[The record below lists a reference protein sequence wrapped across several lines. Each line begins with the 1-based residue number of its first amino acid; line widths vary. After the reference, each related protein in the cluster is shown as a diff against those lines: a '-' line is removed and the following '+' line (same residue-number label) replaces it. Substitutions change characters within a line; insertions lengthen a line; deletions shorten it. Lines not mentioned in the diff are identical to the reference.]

1 MVRAAF
7 DGVERAGDPGV
18 GSLETARKER
28 DLISERSPA
37 QQRQVLSPSRKRLT
51 LVATILGSSIAI
63 LDGSVVSVALPS
75 IQRSLGGGLAGQ
87 QWVSNA
93 YLLTLGSLIL
103 LGGSLGD
110 IFGERR
116 VFALG
121 VAGFGVCSL
130 LCAVAPT
137 IGLLVAFRALQGVA
151 GALLTPSSLAVI
163 VATFPQRERG
173 PAIGTWTAWGTI
185 AGALGPL
192 VAGVILNVASWRW
205 IFVINLPLVA
215 ACLWLILKAVPA
227 ASPAKTRRRVD
238 VVGAVLCVLGLG
250 GAVFALIEQPR
261 LGWSNPAVAG
271 SLIGGVL
278 LFSAFLVYE
287 SRASDPML
295 RLDLFK
301 SRNFAVGNVETL
313 ALYGGLS
320 ALFFFLV
327 LYLQQVAGYTPL
339 ESGLALL
346 PESLVMFAL
355 SSRFG
360 ALADRFGPRLF
371 MGGGPLVAGA
381 GMLLLLGFG
390 VRVHY
395 LTEVLPGILVFSL
408 GLSITVA
415 PLTAAILA
423 GIDESE
429 AGIGS
434 AVNNAVA
441 RVAGLIA
448 TVAIGALVA
457 AQFSSSLNNKLAGR
471 PLTPGGRAAVA
482 QAKALT
488 FGRPSVAG
496 LPPGEAAAITV
507 ATGQSSLEAFRVGV
521 GVASGLVIIG
531 GLIGA
536 AGIRNPRRVVRASQC
551 SGGQLAGAPLDA
563 AGLHA
568 PQAA

>member
-1 MVRAAF
+1 MTPAVPPRGSRATNWSSGGA
-7 DGVERAGDPGV
+7 
-18 GSLETARKER
+18 
-28 DLISERSPA
+28 A
-37 QQRQVLSPSRKRLT
+37 QASGRRVASSANKRWT

-63 LDGSVVSVALPS
+63 LDTSVVSVALPS

-121 VAGFGVCSL
+121 VGGFGLTSL
-130 LCAVAPT
+130 LCALAPT

-163 VATFPQRERG
+163 VSTFPENERG
-173 PAIGTWTAWGTI
+173 PAIGSWTAWGTI

-192 VAGVILNVASWRW
+192 VAGVILGVGSWRW
-205 IFVINLPLVA
+205 IFVINLPLVV
-215 ACLWLILKAVPA
+215 ACLWLIMRVVPSTTPSA
-227 ASPAKTRRRVD
+227 THRRVD
-238 VVGAVLCVLGLG
+238 VIGALLCVLGLG
-250 GAVFALIEQPR
+250 GTVFALIEQPR
-261 LGWSNPAVAG
+261 LGWSSPGVLG
-271 SLIGGVL
+271 SLIGGVA
-278 LFSAFLVYE
+278 LFGAFLVYE
-287 SRASDPML
+287 SHTRDPML

-301 SRNFAVGNVETL
+301 SRNFAFGNIETL

-327 LYLQQVAGYTPL
+327 LYLQQVAGYSPL
-339 ESGLALL
+339 QSGLALL
-346 PESLVMFAL
+346 PESVVMFAL

-360 ALADRFGPRLF
+360 ALADRFGPRVF
-371 MGGGPLVAGA
+371 MGGGPLIAGA
-381 GMLLLLGFG
+381 GMLLLLTFG
-390 VRVHY
+390 VHVTY
-395 LTEVLPGILVFSL
+395 LTEVLPGILLFSV

-415 PLTAAILA
+415 PLTAAVLA
-423 GIDESE
+423 GIDQDE

-448 TVAIGALVA
+448 TVAIGAIVA
-457 AQFSSSLNNKLAGR
+457 AQFSSSLDHHLAGV
-471 PLTPGGRAAVA
+471 PLTSRGQVAVA
-482 QAKALT
+482 DAKQLT
-488 FGRPSVAG
+488 FGRPSVAR
-496 LPPGEAAAITV
+496 LPLREATAIT
-507 ATGQSSLEAFRVGV
+507 AASGQSSLEAFRVGI
-521 GVASGLVIIG
+521 GVASTLVILG

-536 AGIRNPRRVVRASQC
+536 LGIQNPRRVVRSQQC
-551 SGGQLAGAPLDA
+551 PGGQLTGAPLDA

-568 PQAA
+568 PAA

>member
-1 MVRAAF
+1 
-7 DGVERAGDPGV
+7 
-18 GSLETARKER
+18 
-28 DLISERSPA
+28 
-37 QQRQVLSPSRKRLT
+37 LT

-121 VAGFGVCSL
+121 VGGFGVCSL
-130 LCAVAPT
+130 LCAVAPS
-137 IGLLVAFRALQGVA
+137 IGLLIAFRALQGVA

-185 AGALGPL
+185 AGAIGPL
-192 VAGVILNVASWRW
+192 VAGLILNVASWRW
-205 IFVINLPLVA
+205 IFVINVPLVV
-215 ACLWLILKAVPA
+215 ACLWLILKAVPDTR
-227 ASPAKTRRRVD
+227 PTKTGRTVD
-238 VVGAVLCVLGLG
+238 VIGAVLCVVGLG

-261 LGWSNPAVAG
+261 LGWSSLAVSG

-278 LFSAFLVYE
+278 AFVAFLIYE

-346 PESLVMFAL
+346 PESLIMFAL

-360 ALADRFGPRLF
+360 ALADRLGPRLF
-371 MGGGPLVAGA
+371 MGGGPLIAGA
-381 GMLLLLGFG
+381 GMLLLLSFG
-390 VRVHY
+390 IRVDY
-395 LTEVLPGILVFSL
+395 LTEVLPGILLFSL

-423 GIDESE
+423 GVDESE

-457 AQFSSSLNNKLAGR
+457 AQFGSSLDHKLAGQ
-471 PLTPGGRAAVA
+471 PLTPGGQAAVA
-482 QAKALT
+482 QAKQLT

-496 LPPGEAAAITV
+496 LPPREAVAITV
-507 ATGQSSLEAFRVGV
+507 ASGQSSLQAFRVGI
-521 GVASGLVIIG
+521 GVCSGLVVIG

-568 PQAA
+568 SRAPGRVRLA

>member
-1 MVRAAF
+1 M
-7 DGVERAGDPGV
+7 
-18 GSLETARKER
+18 
-28 DLISERSPA
+28 
-37 QQRQVLSPSRKRLT
+37 
-51 LVATILGSSIAI
+51 
-63 LDGSVVSVALPS
+63 SVALPS

-121 VAGFGVCSL
+121 VGGFGVCSL
-130 LCAVAPT
+130 LCALAPS
-137 IGLLVAFRALQGVA
+137 IGLLIAFRALQGVA

-163 VATFPQRERG
+163 VATFPERERG
-173 PAIGTWTAWGTI
+173 PAIGTWTAWATI

-192 VAGVILNVASWRW
+192 VAGLILNVTSWRW
-205 IFVINLPLVA
+205 IFVINLPLVIV
-215 ACLWLILKAVPA
+215 CLWLILRAVA
-227 ASPAKTRRRVD
+227 ASSSTGKGRRVD
-238 VVGAVLCVLGLG
+238 LVGAALCVLGLG

-261 LGWSNPAVAG
+261 LGWSNPGVSG

-278 LFSAFLVYE
+278 TFAAFLVYE
-287 SRASDPML
+287 SRTKDPML

-301 SRNFAVGNVETL
+301 RRNFAVGNVETL

-355 SSRFG
+355 SSKFG
-360 ALADRFGPRLF
+360 ALADRLGPRRF
-371 MGGGPLVAGA
+371 MGGGPLVAAA
-381 GMLLLLGFG
+381 GMLLLLRFG
-390 VRVHY
+390 VRVDY
-395 LTEVLPGILVFSL
+395 LTQVLPGILLFSL

-423 GIDESE
+423 GVDQRE

-457 AQFSSSLNNKLAGR
+457 AQFSSSLDHKLAGR
-471 PLTPGGRAAVA
+471 PLTPRGQAAVA
-482 QAKALT
+482 EAKQLT
-488 FGRPSVAG
+488 LGRPSVAG
-496 LPPGEAAAITV
+496 LPRREAAAITI
-507 ATGQSSLEAFRVGV
+507 ASGQSSLEAFRVGI
-521 GVASGLVIIG
+521 GVASGLVLLG

-536 AGIRNPRRVVRASQC
+536 AGIRNPRRVVRAREC
-551 SGGQLAGAPLDA
+551 AGGQLAGAPLDA

-568 PQAA
+568 SEPA

>member
-1 MVRAAF
+1 METSSGSKSP
-7 DGVERAGDPGV
+7 DG
-18 GSLETARKER
+18 
-28 DLISERSPA
+28 RSSFSA
-37 QQRQVLSPSRKRLT
+37 TQSVSASRKRLT

-63 LDGSVVSVALPS
+63 LDSSVVSVALPS

-87 QWVSNA
+87 QWVTNA
-93 YLLTLGSLIL
+93 YLLTLGSFIL

-116 VFALG
+116 VFAVG
-121 VAGFGVCSL
+121 VAGLGATSL
-130 LCAVAPT
+130 LCALAPT
-137 IGLLVAFRALQGVA
+137 IGLLVAFCALQGIT

-163 VATFPQRERG
+163 VATFPERERG

-185 AGALGPL
+185 AGAIGPL
-192 VAGVILNVASWRW
+192 VAGLILNVASWRW
-205 IFVINLPLVA
+205 IFVINLPLVIG
-215 ACLWLILKAVPA
+215 CLWLILRAVPA
-227 ASPAKTRRRVD
+227 TKPTGNRRRVD

-261 LGWSNPAVAG
+261 LGWSNLAVTG

-278 LFSAFLVYE
+278 TFAAFLVYE

-327 LYLQQVAGYTPL
+327 VYLQQVAGYTPL
-339 ESGLALL
+339 QSGLALL
-346 PESLVMFAL
+346 PESIVMFAL

-360 ALADRFGPRLF
+360 RLADGLGPRLF
-371 MGGGPLVAGA
+371 MGAGPLIAGA
-381 GMLLLLGFG
+381 GMLMLLSFG
-390 VRVHY
+390 VNVDY

-423 GIDESE
+423 GVDASE

-448 TVAIGALVA
+448 TVAIGAIVA
-457 AQFSSSLNNKLAGR
+457 GVFSSSLDHKLAGH
-471 PLTPGGRAAVA
+471 PLTPGGQAAVA
-482 QAKALT
+482 QAKQLT
-488 FGRPSVAG
+488 LGRPSVHG
-496 LPPGEAAAITV
+496 LPPREAAVIAV
-507 ATGQSSLEAFRVGV
+507 ASGQSSLEAFRVGI
-521 GVASGLVIIG
+521 GIASGLVLLG

-536 AGIRNPRRVVRASQC
+536 AGITNPRRAVRASEC
-551 SGGQLAGAPLDA
+551 PGGQLAGAPLDA

-568 PQAA
+568 SQPA

>member
-1 MVRAAF
+1 VPRSSAQGGGGMAAA
-7 DGVERAGDPGV
+7 VSSSAVTP
-18 GSLETARKER
+18 SLSA
-28 DLISERSPA
+28 
-37 QQRQVLSPSRKRLT
+37 SRKRLT
-51 LVATILGSSIAI
+51 LVAAILGSSIAI
-63 LDGSVVSVALPS
+63 LDSSVVSVALPS
-75 IQRSLGGGLAGQ
+75 IQRGLGGGLAGQ

-121 VAGFGVCSL
+121 VGGFGAASL
-130 LCAVAPT
+130 LCALAPS
-137 IGLLVAFRALQGVA
+137 IGLLIAFRALQGVA

-163 VATFPQRERG
+163 VAVFPERERG
-173 PAIGTWTAWGTI
+173 PAIGAWTAWGTI

-205 IFVINLPLVA
+205 IFVINVPLVLV
-215 ACLWLILKAVPA
+215 CLWLILRVVPA
-227 ASPAKTRRRVD
+227 TTATNTTRRVD

-261 LGWSNPAVAG
+261 LGWSSPGVSV
-271 SLIGGVL
+271 SLVGGVL
-278 LFSAFLVYE
+278 AFAAFLIYE
-287 SRASDPML
+287 SRARDPML
-295 RLDLFK
+295 RLELFR

-327 LYLQQVAGYTPL
+327 LYLQQVAGYSPL

-371 MGGGPLVAGA
+371 MGGGPLIAGA
-381 GMLLLLGFG
+381 GMLMLLGLG
-390 VRVHY
+390 VQVDY
-395 LTEVLPGILVFSL
+395 LTEVLPGVLLFSL
-408 GLSITVA
+408 GLAITVA

-423 GIDESE
+423 GIEEAE

-448 TVAIGALVA
+448 TVAIGAVVA
-457 AQFSSSLNNKLAGR
+457 GQFSASLDHKLAGR
-471 PLTPGGRAAVA
+471 PLTPRGQVAVA
-482 QAKALT
+482 QAKQLT
-488 FGRPSVAG
+488 LGRPSVAG
-496 LPPGEAAAITV
+496 LPPREAAAITV
-507 ATGQSSLEAFRVGV
+507 ASGQSSLEAFRVSIGI
-521 GVASGLVIIG
+521 ASALVIIG

-568 PQAA
+568 SQPS

>member
-1 MVRAAF
+1 
-7 DGVERAGDPGV
+7 
-18 GSLETARKER
+18 
-28 DLISERSPA
+28 
-37 QQRQVLSPSRKRLT
+37 LT

-63 LDGSVVSVALPS
+63 LDSSVVSVALPS
-75 IQRSLGGGLAGQ
+75 IQRDLGGGLAGQ
-87 QWVSNA
+87 QWVTNA

-121 VAGFGVCSL
+121 VGGFGVASL
-130 LCAVAPT
+130 LCALAPS
-137 IGLLVAFRALQGVA
+137 IELLIAFRALQGIA

-163 VATFPQRERG
+163 VAIFPERERSR
-173 PAIGTWTAWGTI
+173 AIGTWTAWGTI

-192 VAGVILNVASWRW
+192 VAGLILNVASWRW
-205 IFVINLPLVA
+205 IFVINLPLVG
-215 ACLWLILKAVPA
+215 ACLWLIQRAVPRT
-227 ASPAKTRRRVD
+227 SPTNTRRRVD

-261 LGWSNPAVAG
+261 LGWSDPAVSG

-278 LFSAFLVYE
+278 AFAAFLIYE

-327 LYLQQVAGYTPL
+327 LYLQQVAGYSPL
-339 ESGLALL
+339 EAGLALL
-346 PESLVMFAL
+346 PESLIMFAL
-355 SSRFG
+355 SGRFG
-360 ALADRFGPRLF
+360 ALADRIGPRLF
-371 MGGGPLVAGA
+371 MGGGPLIAGA
-381 GMLLLLGFG
+381 GMLMLLSFG
-390 VRVHY
+390 VRVDY
-395 LTEVLPGILVFSL
+395 LTQVLPGILLFSL

-423 GIDESE
+423 GVDQRE

-448 TVAIGALVA
+448 TVAVGALVA
-457 AQFSSSLNNKLAGR
+457 AQFSSSLDHKLAGEPISAR
-471 PLTPGGRAAVA
+471 GHAAIA
-482 QAKALT
+482 QAKQLT
-488 FGRPSVAG
+488 LGRPSVAG
-496 LPPGEAAAITV
+496 LPPHEAAAITV
-507 ATGQSSLEAFRVGV
+507 ASGQSSLQAFRVGI
-521 GVASGLVIIG
+521 GVASALVIIG
-531 GLIGA
+531 GLIGG
-536 AGIRNPRRVVRASQC
+536 AGIRNPRRTVRAGQC
-551 SGGQLAGAPLDA
+551 PGGQLAGAPLDA

-568 PQAA
+568 SQAA

>member
-1 MVRAAF
+1 MPDSEVVTNRQMAA
-7 DGVERAGDPGV
+7 GASSSSATQ
-18 GSLETARKER
+18 SLSA
-28 DLISERSPA
+28 
-37 QQRQVLSPSRKRLT
+37 SRKRLT
-51 LVATILGSSIAI
+51 LAATILASSIAI
-63 LDGSVVSVALPS
+63 LDSSVVSVALPS

-121 VAGFGVCSL
+121 VGAFGATSL
-130 LCAVAPT
+130 LCALAPS
-137 IGLLVAFRALQGVA
+137 IELLIAFRALQGIA

-163 VATFPQRERG
+163 VATFPERERG

-192 VAGVILNVASWRW
+192 VAGLILSVASWRW
-205 IFVINLPLVA
+205 IFVINLPLVL
-215 ACLWLILKAVPA
+215 ACLWLIQRAVPPTSA
-227 ASPAKTRRRVD
+227 TNTRRRVD

-261 LGWSNPAVAG
+261 LGWSNPAVSA

-278 LFSAFLVYE
+278 TFAAFLIYE

-320 ALFFFLV
+320 AMFFFLV
-327 LYLQQVAGYTPL
+327 LYLQQVAGYSPL
-339 ESGLALL
+339 KSGLALL
-346 PESLVMFAL
+346 PESLIMFAL
-355 SSRFG
+355 SARFG
-360 ALADRFGPRLF
+360 ALADRIGPRLF
-371 MGGGPLVAGA
+371 MGGGPLIAGA
-381 GMLLLLGFG
+381 GMLMLLGFG
-390 VRVHY
+390 VRVDY
-395 LTEVLPGILVFSL
+395 LTRVLPGILVFSL

-423 GIDESE
+423 GVDQRE

-448 TVAIGALVA
+448 TVAVGALVA
-457 AQFSSSLNNKLAGR
+457 AQFSSSLDRKLAGE
-471 PLTPGGRAAVA
+471 PLSPRGHVAIA
-482 QAKALT
+482 QAKQLT
-488 FGRPSVAG
+488 LGRPSVAG
-496 LPPGEAAAITV
+496 LPADEAAAITV
-507 ATGQSSLEAFRVGV
+507 ASGQSSLQAFRVGI
-521 GVASGLVIIG
+521 GVAGALVIIG

-536 AGIRNPRRVVRASQC
+536 AGIRNPQRMVRAGQC
-551 SGGQLAGAPLDA
+551 PGGQLAGAPLDA

-568 PQAA
+568 SQAA

>member
-1 MVRAAF
+1 MPDSEVQTHRQMAAAASSSS
-7 DGVERAGDPGV
+7 VTQ
-18 GSLETARKER
+18 SLSA
-28 DLISERSPA
+28 
-37 QQRQVLSPSRKRLT
+37 SRKRLT

-63 LDGSVVSVALPS
+63 LDSSVVSVALPS
-75 IQRSLGGGLAGQ
+75 IQHSLGGGLAGQ

-121 VAGFGVCSL
+121 VAGFGAASL
-130 LCAVAPT
+130 LCALAPS
-137 IGLLVAFRALQGVA
+137 IELLIAFRALQGIA

-163 VATFPQRERG
+163 VATFPERQRG

-192 VAGVILNVASWRW
+192 VAGLILSVASWRW
-205 IFVINLPLVA
+205 IFVINLPLVV
-215 ACLWLILKAVPA
+215 ACLWLIQSAVP
-227 ASPAKTRRRVD
+227 STGPTDTRRRVD
-238 VVGAVLCVLGLG
+238 WVGAVLCVLGLG
-250 GAVFALIEQPR
+250 GAVYALIEQPR
-261 LGWSNPAVAG
+261 LGWSNPAVSG

-278 LFSAFLVYE
+278 SFAAFLIYE

-327 LYLQQVAGYTPL
+327 LYLQQVAGYSPL

-346 PESLVMFAL
+346 PESLIMFAL
-355 SSRFG
+355 SGRFG
-360 ALADRFGPRLF
+360 ALADRIGPRLF
-371 MGGGPLVAGA
+371 MGGGPLIAGA
-381 GMLLLLGFG
+381 GMLMLLTFG
-390 VRVHY
+390 VRVDY
-395 LTEVLPGILVFSL
+395 LTQVLPGILLFSL

-423 GIDESE
+423 GVDQRE

-448 TVAIGALVA
+448 TVAVGALVA
-457 AQFSSSLNNKLAGR
+457 AQFSSALDHKLAGE
-471 PLTPGGRAAVA
+471 PLTPRGHAAIA
-482 QAKALT
+482 QAKQLT
-488 FGRPSVAG
+488 LGRPSVAG
-496 LPPGEAAAITV
+496 LPAHEAAAITV
-507 ATGQSSLEAFRVGV
+507 ASGESSLQAFRVAI
-521 GVASGLVIIG
+521 GVAGALVIIG

-536 AGIRNPRRVVRASQC
+536 AGIRNPQRTVRAGQC
-551 SGGQLAGAPLDA
+551 PGGQLAGAPLDA

-568 PQAA
+568 AQAA

>member
-1 MVRAAF
+1 M
-7 DGVERAGDPGV
+7 
-18 GSLETARKER
+18 
-28 DLISERSPA
+28 
-37 QQRQVLSPSRKRLT
+37 
-51 LVATILGSSIAI
+51 
-63 LDGSVVSVALPS
+63 SVALPS

-87 QWVSNA
+87 QWVTNA

-121 VAGFGVCSL
+121 VGGFGVASL
-130 LCAVAPT
+130 LCALAPS
-137 IGLLVAFRALQGVA
+137 IGLLIAFRALQGVA

-163 VATFPQRERG
+163 VATFSQRERG

-192 VAGVILNVASWRW
+192 VAGLILNVASWRW
-205 IFVINLPLVA
+205 IFVINLPLVV
-215 ACLWLILKAVPA
+215 ACLWLIKKAIPA
-227 ASPAKTRRRVD
+227 SSPTDARRRVD

-261 LGWSNPAVAG
+261 LGWSNPAVSV
-271 SLIGGVL
+271 SLVGGVL
-278 LFSAFLVYE
+278 TFAAFLTYE
-287 SRASDPML
+287 SRVSDPML

-320 ALFFFLV
+320 SLFFFLV
-327 LYLQQVAGYTPL
+327 LYLQQVAGYSPL

-360 ALADRFGPRLF
+360 ALADRVGPRWL
-371 MGGGPLVAGA
+371 MGGGPLIAGA
-381 GMLLLLGFG
+381 GMLMLLSFG
-390 VRVHY
+390 VRVDY
-395 LTEVLPGILVFSL
+395 LTEVLPGILLFSL

-423 GIDESE
+423 GVEASE

-457 AQFSSSLNNKLAGR
+457 AQFSASLDHKLAGQ
-471 PLTPGGRAAVA
+471 PLTARGRVSVA
-482 QAKALT
+482 QAKQLT
-488 FGRPSVAG
+488 FGRPPWLGYRDTRQSRSPS
-496 LPPGEAAAITV
+496 LPANPPWRPSASASASP
-507 ATGQSSLEAFRVGV
+507 ARSS
-521 GVASGLVIIG
+521 S
-531 GLIGA
+531 
-536 AGIRNPRRVVRASQC
+536 
-551 SGGQLAGAPLDA
+551 SGG
-563 AGLHA
+563 
-568 PQAA
+568 

>member
-1 MVRAAF
+1 VSF
-7 DGVERAGDPGV
+7 G
-18 GSLETARKER
+18 TARKEFEGVDADR
-28 DLISERSPA
+28 QTTASAASSTAPERVS
-37 QQRQVLSPSRKRLT
+37 RSRKRLT

-63 LDGSVVSVALPS
+63 LDSSVVSVALPS

-87 QWVSNA
+87 QWVTNA
-93 YLLTLGSLIL
+93 YLLTLGSFIL

-121 VAGFGVCSL
+121 VAGFGATSL

-137 IGLLVAFRALQGVA
+137 IELLVAFRALQGLA

-163 VATFPQRERG
+163 VATFSQKERG

-192 VAGVILNVASWRW
+192 VAGLILNVASWRW
-205 IFVINLPLVA
+205 IFVINVPLVI

-227 ASPAKTRRRVD
+227 ASPTKTRRRVD
-238 VVGAVLCVLGLG
+238 IVGAVLCVLGLG

-261 LGWSNPAVAG
+261 LGWSNPAVSG
-271 SLIGGVL
+271 SLIAGLL
-278 LFSAFLVYE
+278 LFVAFLVYE
-287 SRASDPML
+287 SRAKDPML

-371 MGGGPLVAGA
+371 MAGGPLVAGA
-381 GMLLLLGFG
+381 GMLMLLDFG
-390 VRVHY
+390 VRVQY

-441 RVAGLIA
+441 RVAGLIG

-457 AQFSSSLNNKLAGR
+457 AQFASSLDHKLAGR
-471 PLTPGGRAAVA
+471 PLSPRGQAAVA
-482 QAKALT
+482 QAKQLT
-488 FGRPSVAG
+488 LGRPSVAG
-496 LPPGEAAAITV
+496 LPRGEAAAITV
-507 ATGQSSLEAFRVGV
+507 ASGQSSLEAFRVGI
-521 GVASGLVIIG
+521 GVCGALVIVG

-536 AGIRNPRRVVRASQC
+536 VGIENPRRVVRASQC
-551 SGGQLAGAPLDA
+551 AGGQLAGAPLDA

-568 PQAA
+568 SQAA

>member
-1 MVRAAF
+1 MPDSEVSRTDRQAA
-7 DGVERAGDPGV
+7 AISSSSATH
-18 GSLETARKER
+18 SLSA
-28 DLISERSPA
+28 
-37 QQRQVLSPSRKRLT
+37 SRKRLT

-63 LDGSVVSVALPS
+63 LDSSVVSVALPS
-75 IQRSLGGGLAGQ
+75 IQRDLGGGLAGQ

-121 VAGFGVCSL
+121 VGGFGAASL
-130 LCAVAPT
+130 LCALAPT
-137 IGLLVAFRALQGVA
+137 IGLLIAFRAIQGVA

-163 VATFPQRERG
+163 VATFPERDRG

-192 VAGVILNVASWRW
+192 VAGLILNVASWRW
-205 IFVINLPLVA
+205 IFVINLPLVV

-227 ASPAKTRRRVD
+227 TRPANKGRRVD
-238 VVGAVLCVLGLG
+238 LVGAVLCVLGLG
-250 GAVFALIEQPR
+250 GTVFALIEQPR
-261 LGWSNPAVAG
+261 LGWSSPAVSI
-271 SLIGGVL
+271 SLIGGL
-278 LFSAFLVYE
+278 LTFAAFLVYE

-327 LYLQQVAGYTPL
+327 LYLQQVAGYSPL
-339 ESGLALL
+339 KSGLALL

-360 ALADRFGPRLF
+360 ALADRLGPRLF
-371 MGGGPLVAGA
+371 MGGGPLIAGA
-381 GMLLLLGFG
+381 GMLMLLSFG
-390 VRVHY
+390 VRVDY

-423 GIDESE
+423 GVDQTE

-457 AQFSSSLNNKLAGR
+457 AQFSSTLDHKLAGQ
-471 PLTPGGRAAVA
+471 PLTPRGHVAVA
-482 QAKALT
+482 QAKELT
-488 FGRPSVAG
+488 FGRPPVAG
-496 LPPGEAAAITV
+496 LPRHEAVEITV
-507 ATGQSSLEAFRVGV
+507 ASGQSSLQAFRVGI
-521 GVASGLVIIG
+521 GVCGALVIIG

-536 AGIRNPRRVVRASQC
+536 AGIRNPRRVVHASQC

-568 PQAA
+568 SQPA

>member
-1 MVRAAF
+1 MHASIA
-7 DGVERAGDPGV
+7 
-18 GSLETARKER
+18 
-28 DLISERSPA
+28 PA
-37 QQRQVLSPSRKRLT
+37 STDVAVSTKRLT
-51 LVATILGSSIAI
+51 LVATILGSSIVI
-63 LDGSVVSVALPS
+63 LDSSVVSVALPS

-116 VFALG
+116 IFALG
-121 VAGFGVCSL
+121 VGAFGATSL
-130 LCAVAPT
+130 LCAVAPS

-151 GALLTPSSLAVI
+151 GALLTPSSLAII
-163 VATFPQRERG
+163 VATFPERERG

-192 VAGVILNVASWRW
+192 VAGAILNVASWRW
-205 IFVINLPLVA
+205 IFVINVPLVL
-215 ACLWLILKAVPA
+215 ACLWLIAKAVPPGRQTQA
-227 ASPAKTRRRVD
+227 HRKVD
-238 VVGAVLCVLGLG
+238 VIGALLCVLGLG
-250 GAVFALIEQPR
+250 GSVFALIEQPR
-261 LGWSNPAVAG
+261 LGWSSSAVLG
-271 SLIGGVL
+271 SLIGGVVML
-278 LFSAFLVYE
+278 AAFLLYE
-287 SRASDPML
+287 SRTKDPML

-327 LYLQQVAGYTPL
+327 LYLQQVAHYTPL
-339 ESGLALL
+339 QSGLALL
-346 PESLVMFAL
+346 PESIVMFAL

-360 ALADRFGPRLF
+360 ALADRIGPRLF
-371 MGGGPLVAGA
+371 MGVGPLIAGA
-381 GMLLLLGFG
+381 GMLMLLTVG
-390 VRVHY
+390 VHVSY
-395 LTEVLPGILVFSL
+395 LTTVLPAMLVFSL

-423 GIDESE
+423 GVPERE

-448 TVAIGALVA
+448 TVTLGALVA
-457 AQFSSSLNNKLAGR
+457 AQFSSSLDHSVARR
-471 PLTPGGRAAVA
+471 PLTPAGQAAVA
-482 QAKALT
+482 EAKRLT
-488 FGRPSVAG
+488 LGRPSVANV
-496 LPPGEAAAITV
+496 PPREAATITAGSNTASV
-507 ATGQSSLEAFRVGV
+507 DAFRLGIE
-521 GVASGLVIIG
+521 VAGGLVIIG
-531 GLIGA
+531 GLIGG
-536 AGIRNPRRVVRASQC
+536 AGIRNPRRVVQAQHCR
-551 SGGQLAGAPLDA
+551 GGQLAGAPLDA

-568 PQAA
+568 PEPA

>member
-1 MVRAAF
+1 MRGSSQAEVRVPGMVSSPSASR
-7 DGVERAGDPGV
+7 
-18 GSLETARKER
+18 SL
-28 DLISERSPA
+28 PA
-37 QQRQVLSPSRKRLT
+37 SRKRLT

-63 LDGSVVSVALPS
+63 LDSSVVSVALPS

-121 VAGFGVCSL
+121 VGGFGSASL
-130 LCAVAPT
+130 LCALAPT
-137 IGLLVAFRALQGVA
+137 IGLLVAFRALQGIA

-163 VATFPQRERG
+163 VSTFPERERG

-192 VAGVILNVASWRW
+192 VAGLILNVASWRW
-205 IFVINLPLVA
+205 IFVINLPLVLG
-215 ACLWLILKAVPA
+215 CLWLI
-227 ASPAKTRRRVD
+227 
-238 VVGAVLCVLGLG
+238 VGAVPTTRTAAAERKVDVIGALLCVLGLG
-250 GAVFALIEQPR
+250 GSVFALIEQPR
-261 LGWSNPAVAG
+261 LGWSNPAVTS
-271 SLIGGVL
+271 SLIGGVIL
-278 LFSAFLVYE
+278 LVAFLFYE

-327 LYLQQVAGYTPL
+327 LYLQQVAGYSPL
-339 ESGLALL
+339 KSGLALL

-360 ALADRFGPRLF
+360 ALADRLGPRLF
-371 MGGGPLVAGA
+371 MGAGPIIAGA
-381 GMLLLLGFG
+381 GMLMLLGFG
-390 VRVHY
+390 VRVDY
-395 LTEVLPGILVFSL
+395 LTEVLPGILIFSL

-423 GIDESE
+423 GVDRRE

-448 TVAIGALVA
+448 TVAVGALVA
-457 AQFSSSLNNKLAGR
+457 AQFSASLDHHLADH
-471 PLTPGGRAAVA
+471 PLTPRARAAVA
-482 QAKALT
+482 EAKQLT
-488 FGRPSVAG
+488 LGRPPVARI
-496 LPPGEAAAITV
+496 PPHEAVVITHASGE
-507 ATGQSSLEAFRVGV
+507 SSLEAFRVGI
-521 GVASGLVIIG
+521 GVAGALVVIG

-536 AGIRNPRRVVRASQC
+536 GGIRNPRRVVRARQC
-551 SGGQLAGAPLDA
+551 PGGQLAGAPLDA

-568 PQAA
+568 SQPA

>member
-1 MVRAAF
+1 MPNSHSSQNAPRAA
-7 DGVERAGDPGV
+7 APG
-18 GSLETARKER
+18 
-28 DLISERSPA
+28 SPS
-37 QQRQVLSPSRKRLT
+37 SPNPGLPRSRKRLT

-63 LDGSVVSVALPS
+63 LDSSVVSVALPS

-116 VFALG
+116 IFALG
-121 VAGFGVCSL
+121 VGGFGAASL
-130 LCAVAPT
+130 LCAMAPS
-137 IGLLVAFRALQGVA
+137 IGLLIAFRALQGVA

-192 VAGVILNVASWRW
+192 VAGLILNVASWRW
-205 IFVINLPLVA
+205 IFVINLPLVV

-227 ASPAKTRRRVD
+227 ASPSDSQRRVD
-238 VVGAVLCVLGLG
+238 VLGAALCVLGLG

-261 LGWSNPAVAG
+261 LGWSNPAVTG

-278 LFSAFLVYE
+278 TFTAFLIYE
-287 SRASDPML
+287 SRTSDPML

-301 SRNFAVGNVETL
+301 SQNFAIGNVETL

-327 LYLQQVAGYTPL
+327 LYLQQVAGYSPL
-339 ESGLALL
+339 KAGLALL

-360 ALADRFGPRLF
+360 ALADRLGPRLF
-371 MGGGPLVAGA
+371 MGGGPLIAGA
-381 GMLLLLGFG
+381 GMLMLLNFG
-390 VRVHY
+390 VRVDY
-395 LTEVLPGILVFSL
+395 LTQVLPGILLFSL

-423 GIDESE
+423 GIDQTE

-457 AQFSSSLNNKLAGR
+457 AQFSASLDQKLVGR
-471 PLTPGGRAAVA
+471 PLTPRGHAAVA
-482 QAKALT
+482 QAKQLT
-488 FGRPSVAG
+488 LGRPPVAG
-496 LPPGEAAAITV
+496 LPPREAAAITV
-507 ATGQSSLEAFRVGV
+507 ASGQSSLAAFRVGIAT
-521 GVASGLVIIG
+521 ASALVIIG

-536 AGIRNPRRVVRASQC
+536 AGIRNPSRVVRARQC
-551 SGGQLAGAPLDA
+551 PGGQLTGAPLDA
-563 AGLHA
+563 AGIDA
-568 PQAA
+568 SQPA